1 MKVAIG
7 IVLLALGV
15 GCADSRVASSGPEDN
30 SNNNHGG
37 GTGGTGGGQASDASM
52 GGSAATTSMPA
63 VDAREPEEELSEACL
78 EERRRCGA
86 YNQPCCLSPECD
98 GDDSDGC
105 DEHNL
110 CCVGTCSAD
119 CAVWMLLANQCVP
132 SCPLQIAS
140 GECFERSTDQAC
152 EASDEDGGASP
163 CQWVSAF
170 VNPSCNDGGGAS
182 CQWYSPDVDT
192 SCAVPS
198 EP

>member
-1 MKVAIG
+1 MKLAMG

-15 GCADSRVASSGPEDN
+15 GCADSRAESSGPEDN

-37 GTGGTGGGQASDASM
+37 GTGGTGGGQAPDASM

-63 VDAREPEEELSEACL
+63 VDARVPEEELSEACL
-78 EERRRCGA
+78 EERGRCGA
-86 YNQPCCLSPECD
+86 YNQPCCLSPECG
-98 GDDSDGC
+98 GDDGC

-119 CAVWMLLANQCVP
+119 CYVWMQLANQCTP
-132 SCPLQIAS
+132 SCPLQIGS
-140 GECFERSTDQAC
+140 GECFGRWPEQAC

-163 CQWVSAF
+163 CQWALAY
-170 VNPSCNDGGGAS
+170 VNHSCRDGGGAS
-182 CQWYSPDVDT
+182 CQWYSPDVDIDT